1 MILLD
6 TNVLS
11 ELTRAMPEPTVVEWL
26 EANDLQLALSS
37 IALAE
42 LRYGI
47 ARLPSGRRRASL
59 LDFWSQTRDRFI
71 GRIYSFDERAALAY
85 GDLAAAAERV
95 GRRRS
100 VADGQIAAIAKVS
113 SHECCNPK
121 RKRLH
126 GNRRPHSEPVDGQTA
141 DASGENLSNSRR
153 IALIR
158 QV

>member
-26 EANDLQLALSS
+26 EANDLQLALPS

-47 ARLPSGRRRASL
+47 ARLPSGRRWASL

-95 GRRRS
+95 GRRSAWRMVRS
-100 VADGQIAAIAKVS
+100 QRSPRFIA
-113 SHECCNPK
+113 
-121 RKRLH
+121 
-126 GNRRPHSEPVDGQTA
+126 
-141 DASGENLSNSRR
+141 
-153 IALIR
+153 
-158 QV
+158 